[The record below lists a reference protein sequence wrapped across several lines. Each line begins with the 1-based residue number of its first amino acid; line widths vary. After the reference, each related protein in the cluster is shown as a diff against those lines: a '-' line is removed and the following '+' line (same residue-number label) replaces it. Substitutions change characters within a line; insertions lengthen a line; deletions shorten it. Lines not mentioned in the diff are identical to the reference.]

1 MADGQSHPAMII
13 GVSDGGAH
21 LDRDDGSD
29 WSTAFLAF
37 WVRDRKLWSLEEG
50 IRQLTQVPAALLG
63 FEGRGRAPPRAL
75 GRRLHLRPRHH
86 RARVQEAGERLPRRR
101 GARSRPAPGHR
112 RWTIVNGVPIVRN
125 GEVLTGNLPGHVVR
139 PGVP

>member
-1 MADGQSHPAMII
+1 MSEDLATVFRYVNKSRSWEEAVAVGQRHPAMII

-37 WVRDRKLWSLEEG
+37 WVRERRLWSLEEG

-63 FEGRGRAPPRAL
+63 FEGRGMLLPGTRPTRSSSTPTRSASSRSDRSVTSPVARRATRRDPRASS
-75 GRRLHLRPRHH
+75 GR
-86 RARVQEAGERLPRRR
+86 
-101 GARSRPAPGHR
+101 S
-112 RWTIVNGVPIVRN
+112 
-125 GEVLTGNLPGHVVR
+125 
-139 PGVP
+139 